1 MSTVLITGGHSGLG
15 LEAATNLASMGL
27 NLVLAG
33 RNVESIEPVAAQL
46 RSAHGIQVIAIKLD
60 LSSIASVRSAVAACN
75 AKIASGEIDAL
86 QAIVCN
92 AGANFLGKVSYSV
105 DGYENTFATNYL
117 GHFLLVQL
125 LLDHVAENG
134 RIVFVASG
142 THDPDTR
149 DGKFAGIAAEAD
161 AVALANLGKDGSKPI
176 SGGRR
181 YSTSKL
187 CVILCAYELDRR
199 LKRSGKSIAS
209 IAYDPGSIPETGLMR
224 GLPGPLQVL
233 TKSSF
238 TRWMTR
244 KIGIT
249 QGSLVFS
256 GASLAKVIADPRYAQ
271 MSGKYLQSNDGSLLV
286 TKSSKASYG
295 EASAAKLWDDSKR
308 LAHLQPTEEPATLR

>member
-286 TKSSKASYG
+286 TKSSKASYS